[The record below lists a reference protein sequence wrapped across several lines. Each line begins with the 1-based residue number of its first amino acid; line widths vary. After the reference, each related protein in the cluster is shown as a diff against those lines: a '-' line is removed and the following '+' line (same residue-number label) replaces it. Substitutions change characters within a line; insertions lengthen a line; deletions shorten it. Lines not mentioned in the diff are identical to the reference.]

1 MGARAG
7 AALVRAGLWLDAL
20 VASNLNTATALTSS
34 PAWAFRALAA
44 AAIPSTRAAFLLGG
58 LVHLGDGFS
67 HLADSCA
74 LFAAGGADLSHDVG
88 HAADGADDF
97 GHGGSGFVHQGGATL
112 HALHAGANQALDL
125 LGGLGAAL
133 RQAAHLA
140 RNHRKAPALFACAG
154 RFDGCVERQ
163 DVGLEGDA
171 VDDAD
176 GMRDICTSAMAPSKA
191 VSNPTARKPAASLT
205 PMRRSENS

>member
-1 MGARAG
+1 M
-7 AALVRAGLWLDAL
+7 RAGLWLDAL

-112 HALHAGANQALDL
+112 HALYAGGDEGFDFF
-125 LGGLGAAL
+125 GGFCAASCKV
-133 RQAAHLA
+133 AHFSG
-140 RNHRKAPALFACAG
+140 HHGKAPALFACAG
-154 RFDGCVERQ
+154 RFDGCVEGQ

-176 GMRDICTSAMAPSKA
+176 GMQDICTSAMAPSKA
-191 VSNPTARKPAASLT
+191 VSTTTARNPAASLT

>member
-1 MGARAG
+1 M
-7 AALVRAGLWLDAL
+7 
-20 VASNLNTATALTSS
+20 
-34 PAWAFRALAA
+34 
-44 AAIPSTRAAFLLGG
+44 LGG

-125 LGGLGAAL
+125 LGGLGAASC
-133 RQAAHLA
+133 QVAHFSS
-140 RNHRKAPALFACAG
+140 HHGKAPALFAGAG
-154 RFDGCVERQ
+154 GFDGCVEGQ
-163 DVGLEGDA
+163 DGGLEGDA

-176 GMRDICTSAMAPSKA
+176 GMRDICNSAMAASKA
-191 VSNPTARKPAASLT
+191 VSTTTARNPAASLT
-205 PMRRSENS
+205 PMRRTEIS